1 MFHVGTQEILIILAV
16 ALIIFGPRKLPEI
29 GRSIGQGLREL
40 KRASREVMDT
50 IENVD
55 EPEPTPSW
63 TPGDSKE
70 TTHNA
75 ADSDRIRNT

>member
-16 ALIIFGPRKLPEI
+16 ALIIFGPKKLPEI
-29 GRSIGQGLREL
+29 GKSIGQGLREL

-50 IENVD
+50 IERDD

-70 TTHNA
+70 TANNA
-75 ADSDRIRNT
+75 ADGNRD